1 MTIIHFL
8 IIVLQFLSSSLYF
21 LIYSNYMEN
30 IRGSI
35 ISMESVQ
42 NFMGVSF
49 KDTSLF
55 FTVFT
60 VRVFDCVKVI
70 I

>member
-1 MTIIHFL
+1 
-8 IIVLQFLSSSLYF
+8 
-21 LIYSNYMEN
+21 MEN

-60 VRVFDCVKVI
+60 VRVSDCVKVI

>member
-49 KDTSLF
+49 EDTSLF

-60 VRVFDCVKVI
+60 VQVFDCVK
-70 I
+70 

>member
-1 MTIIHFL
+1 
-8 IIVLQFLSSSLYF
+8 
-21 LIYSNYMEN
+21 MEN

-49 KDTSLF
+49 EDTSLF

-60 VRVFDCVKVI
+60 VQVFDCVK
-70 I
+70 